1 MRALGRDE
9 PLPIALYRSMKKAQA
24 APARNGTT
32 TTTHNRRSTNTV
44 YRRSG
49 GGVLAIVRVRSC
61 KDRSCSSNSRPS
73 NRWSK
78 PDEVILL
85 APKCLP
91 CRSGVLILT
100 ATFRTGEHRFYEPLL
115 VASRPGN
122 LCQMWRAEKGSPEKY
137 LNSRRRALRSSASF
151 ARKECRVVMSGLL
164 SPARVTKSSWLEHV
178 LQS

>member
-1 MRALGRDE
+1 MRALGRGS

-49 GGVLAIVRVRSC
+49 VGLLAIVRDRSR
-61 KDRSCSSNSRPS
+61 KDWSCSSNSRPS

-78 PDEVILL
+78 PDETILL

-91 CRSGVLILT
+91 LPKRCIDSNR
-100 ATFRTGEHRFYEPLL
+100 FDPHR
-115 VASRPGN
+115 
-122 LCQMWRAEKGSPEKY
+122 
-137 LNSRRRALRSSASF
+137 
-151 ARKECRVVMSGLL
+151 
-164 SPARVTKSSWLEHV
+164 
-178 LQS
+178 